1 MEFKN
6 PHILWSL
13 IIVPLILYYVYRKRN
28 TGTISSPFFSFFPV
42 RNTFRVKLFLIS
54 NVLLV
59 ISLGLF
65 LTALARPQEGY
76 IEDTFI
82 TEGIDI
88 VLALDISSS
97 MKKITFPDH
106 ELDR

>member
-1 MEFKN
+1 MVFKN

-13 IIVPLILYYVYRKRN
+13 IIIPIALYYVYRKKKE
-28 TGTISSPFFSFFPV
+28 GTISSPFFSFFPKK
-42 RNTFRVKLFLIS
+42 NTFRITLFLIA
-54 NVLLV
+54 N
-59 ISLGLF
+59 ISLILSIGFF

-88 VLALDISSS
+88 VLALDSIVGPES
-97 MKKITFPDH
+97 TDAVRFVA
-106 ELDR
+106 